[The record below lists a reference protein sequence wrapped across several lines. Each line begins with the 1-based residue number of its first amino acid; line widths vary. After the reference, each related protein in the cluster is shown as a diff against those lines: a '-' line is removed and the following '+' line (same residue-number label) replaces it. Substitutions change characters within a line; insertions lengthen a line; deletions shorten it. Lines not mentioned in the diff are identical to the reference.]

1 MVSVLYC
8 ELHARIK
15 ATRCLEKPPIFGGRT
30 LPFKL
35 EATGGT
41 HLIRFSEDQGVG
53 PTSDRVE
60 VKKSMSSERFMF
72 VAVTLVDV
80 DCLFLR

>member
-1 MVSVLYC
+1 M
-8 ELHARIK
+8 
-15 ATRCLEKPPIFGGRT
+15 
-30 LPFKL
+30 
-35 EATGGT
+35 
-41 HLIRFSEDQGVG
+41 IRFSEDQGVG